1 MAGSKL
7 NAAWQGKTA
16 LVTGA
21 SSGIGAAVARK
32 LAGEGMQVILVARR
46 ADRLE
51 RLAAEIRAAGGQAET
66 IAADLSCEADR
77 LHVVE
82 TTQRL
87 GGVQVL
93 VNNAGQ
99 GWFGFFAEMPW
110 EVAKSLVEV
119 NVMSFLQLTRLILP
133 TMLAQGGG
141 RIVNIGSMVGSFP
154 NQGVAIY
161 SASKAFMDA
170 VTTSLYRELAGK
182 PVTVSVVR
190 PGPVASEF
198 FDASQA
204 RPCSGRIPGEG
215 MAIPPE
221 QVAEAVWKLVKHPR
235 KVIYVPWYYAITP
248 WFELLFGWVVDRVG
262 PVLLKKRE

>member
-1 MAGSKL
+1 MAVGQLSG
-7 NAAWQGKTA
+7 AWQGKTA

-21 SSGIGAAVARK
+21 SSGIGEAVARR
-32 LAGEGMQVILVARR
+32 LAREGLRVILVARR

-51 RLAAEIRAAGGQAET
+51 RLADEIRAAGGQAEA
-66 IAADLSCEADR
+66 IPADLSCDADR
-77 LHVVE
+77 LRLVE

-99 GWFGFFAEMPW
+99 AWFGFFAEMPW
-110 EVAKSLVEV
+110 EVAHSLLEV
-119 NVMSFLQLTRLILP
+119 DVVAFVQLTRLILP
-133 TMLAQGGG
+133 GMLAQGCG
-141 RIVNIGSMVGSFP
+141 RVINIGSMVGSFP
-154 NQGVAIY
+154 NQGVGIY
-161 SASKAFMDA
+161 AASKAFMDA
-170 VTTSLYRELAGK
+170 LTTSLYRELAGK

-204 RPCSGRIPGEG
+204 RTGSGRIPGEG

-221 QVAEAVWKLVKHPR
+221 QVAEAVWKLVRRPR
-235 KVIYVPWYYAITP
+235 KVVYVPWYYAVTP
-248 WFELLFGWVVDRVG
+248 WFELLFGWVVDLVG
-262 PVLLKKRE
+262 PVLLKKRD